1 MSLQVLIVGGGIGG
15 LATALALGRSGHRV
29 EVLEQAPRLAEFGAG
44 IQLGPN
50 AVRRLRAL
58 GVEEAVKQVAARP
71 TQLCVRSARTGQEL
85 ARMRF
90 DAARTRRYGA
100 PYLCVHRADL
110 HEVLRTALV
119 GDAGASQVALRTGVQ
134 VSRIAT
140 RGDER
145 VCAATDT
152 HAWEADGLVGADGVW
167 GSTRAQVIDADTAP
181 HRTGHTAWRALVPQG
196 SLPQA
201 LRSDRI
207 QVWLGARVHVVAY
220 PVRAGDFLNLV
231 VLAEAA
237 LPTGASADARDWDQ
251 AASLGTLQEATGP
264 AGAAGLRAL
273 LEAVPAWRAWTLHD
287 RAPLTG
293 PAQMAR
299 DRIALLGDAAHPML
313 PYLAQ
318 GAGMAIEDAATL
330 AEQLS
335 GANAAQV
342 PAAFA
347 SYAEQRWARNG
358 RVQARA
364 RRNARIFHATGLLR
378 LGRDLTLR
386 AGGAKVL
393 DVPWLYAG

>member
-1 MSLQVLIVGGGIGG
+1 MTLQVLIVGGGIGG
-15 LATALALGRSGHRV
+15 LAAALALGRSGHRV
-29 EVLEQAPRLAEFGAG
+29 DVLEQADRFAEFGAG

-50 AVRRLRAL
+50 VVRRLRAL
-58 GVEEAVKQVAARP
+58 GVEDALKDVAARP
-71 TQLCVRSARTGQEL
+71 TQLCVRSASDGAEL

-90 DAARTRRYGA
+90 DPARTRRYGA
-100 PYLCVHRADL
+100 PYLCIHRADL
-110 HEVLRTALV
+110 HQLLRDAL
-119 GDAGASQVALRTGVQ
+119 AGSDGAQVALHAGVR

-145 VCAATDT
+145 ICAATDT

-167 GSTRAQVIDADTAP
+167 GGTRVEVIDADTAP
-181 HRTGHTAWRALVPQG
+181 HRTGHTAWRALLPQG
-196 SLPQA
+196 RLPQA

-220 PVRAGDFLNLV
+220 PVRAGDFLNVV

-237 LPTGASADARDWDQ
+237 LPRGASADARDWDQ
-251 AASLGTLQEATGP
+251 AASLGTLQQATEP
-264 AGAAGLRAL
+264 ARAAGLKAL

-330 AEQLS
+330 AEQLAGTS
-335 GANAAQV
+335 AAQV
-342 PAAFA
+342 PGAFA
-347 SYAEQRWARNG
+347 RYAAQRWARNG

-378 LGRDLTLR
+378 LGRDVAMRL
-386 AGGAKVL
+386 GGDSVL
-393 DVPWLYAG
+393 DVPWLYGG